1 MLSLVVYFIQVTK
14 KMNLINCIGTGDLL
28 DSSNSL
34 IIFILHILPNIV
46 SRWISTTL

>member
-1 MLSLVVYFIQVTK
+1 MLSLVVYFIQVSK

-28 DSSNSL
+28 DSLN
-34 IIFILHILPNIV
+34 IFILHILPNIV

>member
-28 DSSNSL
+28 DSLN
-34 IIFILHILPNIV
+34 IFILHILPNIV
-46 SRWISTTL
+46 SQWISTTL